1 MDNKEN
7 PTDNN
12 KENCANNNKENCTN
26 NNKENP
32 TDTTT
37 KNCNCCKFIRN
48 TILIIFSIIT
58 VAIIVIFSILL
69 IRNNTHINTIL
80 IILTILLLSCIG
92 IIFYYIK
99 RHYDSIEKDS
109 QLRAK
114 LETDK
119 LYKQLRIQKSNF
131 DNTIEVIE
139 SLKSQLKDIDII
151 TKSISSK

>member
-1 MDNKEN
+1 MDNNKEN
-7 PTDNN
+7 PTNNN
-12 KENCANNNKENCTN
+12 KENCANNNKENCAN

-69 IRNNTHINTIL
+69 RNNTHINIIL

-119 LYKQLRIQKSNF
+119 LYNQLRIQKSNF
-131 DNTIEVIE
+131 YNTIEVIE
-139 SLKSQLKDIDII
+139 SLKSQL
-151 TKSISSK
+151 